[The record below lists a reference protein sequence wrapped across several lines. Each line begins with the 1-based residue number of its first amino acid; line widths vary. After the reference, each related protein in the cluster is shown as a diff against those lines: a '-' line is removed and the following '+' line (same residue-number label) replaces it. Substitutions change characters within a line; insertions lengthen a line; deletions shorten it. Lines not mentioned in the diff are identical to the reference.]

1 MKPFGNVEFY
11 CAHGVAVKIT
21 MDGKNFMSV
30 GKEGTDFAIV
40 TESLSPAT
48 GHIYIA
54 DLNDHHKNLEF

>member
-21 MDGKNFMSV
+21 MYGKNFMSV

-40 TESLSPAT
+40 AESLSPAT
-48 GHIYIA
+48 GHILYC
-54 DLNDHHKNLEF
+54 